1 MTTPQEPLP
10 DLDQDQDQGQEPN
23 QDQDDEASTADG
35 VIPAE
40 HELDPEGTEPT
51 AFLDGDSGQ

>member
-10 DLDQDQDQGQEPN
+10 DLDQDQDQGQEPSPDRN
-23 QDQDDEASTADG
+23 HETSTADG

-51 AFLDGDSGQ
+51 AYLDGDPGQ

>member
-1 MTTPQEPLP
+1 MTTPREPLP

-23 QDQDDEASTADG
+23 RDQNDKTSMAGG
-35 VIPAE
+35 VVPAE

-51 AFLDGDSGQ
+51 AYLDGDSGQ

>member
-23 QDQDDEASTADG
+23 PDRNDETSTADG
-35 VIPAE
+35 VISTE

-51 AFLDGDSGQ
+51 AYLDGDSGQ